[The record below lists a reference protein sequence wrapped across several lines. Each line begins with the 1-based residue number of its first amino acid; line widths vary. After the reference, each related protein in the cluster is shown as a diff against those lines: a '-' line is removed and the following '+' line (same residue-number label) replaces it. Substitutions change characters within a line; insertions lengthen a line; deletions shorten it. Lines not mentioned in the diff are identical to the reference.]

1 MFDPLPIAGLP
12 KVTGYLIGRKPNAD
26 SSAKKKKL
34 LMSKID
40 KAGSS
45 EQWQVIDLSELLGNA
60 KKVHLESISAL
71 EAEEAELQE
80 A

>member
-1 MFDPLPIAGLP
+1 
-12 KVTGYLIGRKPNAD
+12 
-26 SSAKKKKL
+26 
-34 LMSKID
+34 MSKID